1 MIPLEGV
8 MRDLRF
14 SGFLLVAVL
23 SSAAWTQVQN
33 PATTQQPAVV
43 QAPVQTPATAPAA
56 LATQNEKLKDP
67 PKREYF
73 RLRVIPQK
81 PQRNEKRTP
90 IGSLDR
96 EFVATIQ
103 SGTIERKVIDPFQ
116 VAEDFRKEMDHG
128 IRLSPAGA
136 GMCGSIVS
144 YNFSPGAPGEVPH
157 LESVT
162 TCTPADKVV
171 QRRAQNSGRKPSPP
185 QLLKTSSPERKP

>member
-1 MIPLEGV
+1 

-14 SGFLLVAVL
+14 SGFFLVAVL

-33 PATTQQPAVV
+33 PAMTQRPAVV
-43 QAPVQTPATAPAA
+43 QAPDQTTATAPAA
-56 LATQNEKLKDP
+56 PVAQTEKSKGLPTLEYFKLK
-67 PKREYF
+67 
-73 RLRVIPQK
+73 VIPQK

-103 SGTIERKVIDPFQ
+103 PGIIERKVIDPVQ
-116 VAEDFRKEMDHG
+116 VAEDFRKEMDRG

-144 YNFSPGAPGEVPH
+144 YNFSPSAPGEVPH

-171 QRRAQNSGRKPSPP
+171 QRRAQNPGRKPSPP
-185 QLLKTSSPERKP
+185 QLLKTSSPER